1 MWTVYVIRSAEGLT
15 YIGMT
20 SNLQRRLKEHNSKE
34 SRWTKRGNNWILLYS
49 ESYLSA
55 KDARKR
61 EKYFKNNSGK
71 EWLIRKHLL

>member
-1 MWTVYVIRSAEGLT
+1 MWTVYVIRSAKGLT

-20 SNLQRRLKEHNSKE
+20 SNLQRRRKEHNSGA
-34 SRWTKRGNNWILLYS
+34 SRWTKRGSHWSIVYS
-49 ESYLSA
+49 EGCFSI

-61 EKYFKNNSGK
+61 EKYFKNNAGK

>member
-34 SRWTKRGNNWILLYS
+34 SRWTKRGNNWTLFYS
-49 ESYLSA
+49 ESHLSA
-55 KDARKR
+55 KEA
-61 EKYFKNNSGK
+61 
-71 EWLIRKHLL
+71 